1 MLTKNGGVLDG
12 LHSVAAG
19 QVEEKEE
26 KTKKKRGEAQVEKLM
41 KAKKDIETRAKAAVE
56 KLKGKNLTVTSMK
69 AVVSAVGAIP
79 ELYQGAAE
87 GLNRQRGDREA

>member
-1 MLTKNGGVLDG
+1 MGGL
-12 LHSVAAG
+12 
-19 QVEEKEE
+19 
-26 KTKKKRGEAQVEKLM
+26 LM

-79 ELYQGAAE
+79 ELYQELPKG
-87 GLNRQRGDREA
+87 